1 MSIICPGR
9 KSITDSD
16 VHALDRVKTVI
27 CWVSHSIRQA
37 KKKTIYFRGVET
49 IAVYGPV
56 YRLGSVCQLD
66 RYRFISILTAEQPE
80 CIKASV
86 SIPTCYLHFIPYV
99 IGSIYLYCL
108 CFLHIFSAK
117 LCGYSLF
124 CVGKSGERT
133 KLRNSCSTAYPRS
146 RPRRQAPKWQTRA
159 RWSVCVG

>member
-66 RYRFISILTAEQPE
+66 RYRFISILIAEQPE

-86 SIPTCYLHFIPYV
+86 FIPACYLHFISYV

-108 CFLHIFSAK
+108 CFLHIFSVNYVAPRCFAWVD
-117 LCGYSLF
+117 LGN
-124 CVGKSGERT
+124 ER
-133 KLRNSCSTAYPRS
+133 SQDIPV
-146 RPRRQAPKWQTRA
+146 RRRTQDPGR
-159 RWSVCVG
+159 GG